1 MSVNPIN
8 PMTAPAH
15 CLSGTPEM
23 KLLHPQDKVFNYRN
37 NTNPFIL
44 APLAGITDM
53 PFRKLCH
60 EQGAALV
67 YSEMVSAKA
76 LHYRDAKSFAIL
88 ETDPDEGRVALQ
100 LFGSDPDIM
109 AEAAQLLD
117 SRGHAALDVNMGC
130 PVPKV
135 VRNGEGSALMRDPNL
150 AGKIV
155 EAMVKATSKPVT
167 VKIRSGWDADN
178 VNAVKFA
185 RMMEAAGA
193 SMIAV
198 HGRTRDEYY
207 SGKSDRGIIAAVK
220 RAVSVPVAGSGDVFT
235 ARDAIDMLAET
246 GCDYVMIARG
256 ALGNPWIFREA
267 KMLLSGASDEEIRA
281 AFPTPTERGEMFIRQ
296 LDDTI
301 KLKGEKTAVLEM
313 RKHAGWYFKGLP
325 GVALFRDRI
334 NRIVGAGEMR
344 LEVMGFAGGD

>member
-1 MSVNPIN
+1 ML
-8 PMTAPAH
+8 TRKF
-15 CLSGTPEM
+15 E
-23 KLLHPQDKVFNYRN
+23 
-37 NTNPFIL
+37 NPFIL

-76 LHYRDAKSFAIL
+76 LHYRDAKSFALL
-88 ETDPDEGRVALQ
+88 ETAPDEGRVALQ
-100 LFGSDPDIM
+100 LFGSEPDIM
-109 AEAAQLLD
+109 AEAARLLD

-130 PVPKV
+130 PVPKI
-135 VRNGEGSALMRDPNL
+135 VRNGEGSALMRDPEL
-150 AGKIV
+150 AGRIV

-167 VKIRSGWDADN
+167 VKIRAGWDADS
-178 VNAVKFA
+178 VNAVRFA
-185 RMMEAAGA
+185 KIVEAAGA

-198 HGRTRDEYY
+198 HGRTREEYY
-207 SGKSDRGIIAAVK
+207 SGKADRGVIAAVK
-220 RAVSVPVAGSGDVFT
+220 RTVSVPVAGSGDVFT
-235 ARDAIDMLAET
+235 ARDAVDMLAET

-267 KMLLSGASDEEIRA
+267 KMLLDGASDEEIRA
-281 AFPTPTERGEMFIRQ
+281 ALPTSAERGEMFIRQ

-313 RKHAGWYFKGLP
+313 RKHAGWYFKGMA
-325 GVALFRDRI
+325 GVAGFRVRVNGITRADALRREVI
-334 NRIVGAGEMR
+334 GFCCTGAT
-344 LEVMGFAGGD
+344 VK